1 MQSAEDIKGTT
12 TQVTGLAAEL
22 DKVGN
27 ISDRIKGSFKE
38 TLNAVSNF
46 DTKLISTA
54 RNLGQS
60 AGYAKSVE
68 NELGKA
74 AVNVVRMGGSLEG
87 VIKTF
92 GDINTAIGKTTYLS
106 QQFYENVEAI
116 EKYGVKGETISSF
129 AKFFDK
135 VGGGMDAATEKQIQL
150 VNTAK
155 AYGLNVG
162 KFLSTVGEKLDI
174 VNKYGFP
181 KGVSDLSSMVV
192 KSQLLGDTLSVAQ
205 SFADQI
211 MDSPEKAY
219 EYAAQLQTLGGSFSQ
234 LGDGAQLLYM
244 AQNDLKGLNEQVIN
258 ATRGI
263 ATFNKETGQFEISA
277 NERLRLK
284 GLKNLGIDAN
294 VVEETALKLAKQ
306 EKIMNEFNFSPK
318 LFEGISKEQQQ
329 TLANYAQITAGG
341 VIKIEGQ
348 DFNKLDNS
356 QMQKILSNIQGSG
369 SELKSKGE
377 MKDGKLVTATESNI
391 DSIQRNL
398 SATENVILANNQLT
412 NAFSMATLQAGN
424 FSTSLEGYTG
434 VIGAALTSVKT
445 VLDKS
450 VEGGTKIF
458 GDLKTSFSAGEKD
471 TFLDRINEYTTAVSK
486 DRFIKVEG
494 NPTIDVKVTGLDA
507 GVSDVVKTY
516 VANEIAK
523 SIKVTASDS
532 SGYSVGEGKK

>member
-38 TLNAVSNF
+38 TLNSVSNF

-162 KFLSTVGEKLDI
+162 AFLGSVAGKLDL

-205 SFADQI
+205 KFADEI

-244 AQNDLKGLNEQVIN
+244 AQNDLKGLNDQVIN

-306 EKIMNEFNFSPK
+306 EKIMNDFSFSPK

-398 SATENVILANNQLT
+398 SATESVILANNQLT
-412 NAFSMATLQAGN
+412 NAFSMATLKAGN

-450 VEGGTKIF
+450 VEGGTKIL

-471 TFLDRINEYTTAVSK
+471 TFLDRINEYTTAVTK
-486 DRFIKVEG
+486 DRFIEVKG
-494 NPTIDVKVTGLDA
+494 NPIIDVKVTGLDA

>member
-1 MQSAEDIKGTT
+1 MMQSNQEVTNQTVK
-12 TQVTGLAAEL
+12 VTGLADEL
-22 DKVGN
+22 DKALKGVKN
-27 ISDRIKGSFKE
+27 IKSSFQE
-38 TLNAVSNF
+38 TLNTVSNF
-46 DTKLISTA
+46 DTKLISSA

-106 QQFYENVEAI
+106 QKFYENVEAI

-162 KFLSTVGEKLDI
+162 NFLGQVAGKLDM

-244 AQNDLKGLNEQVIN
+244 AQNDLKGLNDQVIN

-284 GLKNLGIDAN
+284 GLKNLNIDAN
-294 VVEETALKLAKQ
+294 AVEETALKLAKQ
-306 EKIMNEFNFSPK
+306 EKIMNEFSFSPK
-318 LFEGISKEQQQ
+318 LFEGISKEQQE

-348 DFNKLDNS
+348 DFNKLDNT

-369 SELKSKGE
+369 SELKYKGE

-398 SATENVILANNQLT
+398 SATESVILANNQMT

-424 FSTSLEGYTG
+424 FSEGLEKYTG
-434 VIGAALTSVKT
+434 VIVTAQDKVTAIVNAGYKKGEEVFSQIKSASSDEDLVLALNSFVGKMSE
-445 VLDKS
+445 DK
-450 VEGGTKIF
+450 
-458 GDLKTSFSAGEKD
+458 
-471 TFLDRINEYTTAVSK
+471 
-486 DRFIKVEG
+486 FIKVTG
-494 NPTIDVKVTGLDA
+494 NPIIDVKVTGLDA

>member
-1 MQSAEDIKGTT
+1 MMQSNEEVTNQTVK
-12 TQVTGLAAEL
+12 VTGLAAEL
-22 DKVGN
+22 EKALKGVKN
-27 ISDRIKGSFKE
+27 IKSSFQD
-38 TLNAVSNF
+38 TLNTVSNF
-46 DTKLISTA
+46 DTKLISSA

-74 AVNVVRMGGSLEG
+74 AINVVKMGGSLES

-162 KFLSTVGEKLDI
+162 AFLGSVAGKLDM

-205 SFADQI
+205 KFADEI

-244 AQNDLKGLNEQVIN
+244 AQNDLKGLNDQVIN

-306 EKIMNEFNFSPK
+306 EKIMNDFSFSPK

-369 SELKSKGE
+369 SELKYKGE

-398 SATENVILANNQLT
+398 SATESVILANNQMT

-424 FSTSLEGYTG
+424 FSEGLEKYTG
-434 VIGAALTSVKT
+434 VIVTAQDEV
-445 VLDKS
+445 
-450 VEGGTKIF
+450 TKIVNASYKKGEDAF
-458 GDLKTSFSAGEKD
+458 SVIKSASSDEALVLALNSFVGKTAEDK
-471 TFLDRINEYTTAVSK
+471 
-486 DRFIKVEG
+486 FIKVTG
-494 NPTIDVKVTGLDA
+494 NPVITVNVTGLDA

-516 VANEIAK
+516 VANQISK
-523 SIKVTASDS
+523 SVMVTASDS

>member
-12 TQVTGLAAEL
+12 TQATGLAAEL
-22 DKVGN
+22 DKVGD

-74 AVNVVRMGGSLEG
+74 AVNVVRMGGSLED
-87 VIKTF
+87 VLTTF
-92 GDINTAIGKTTYLS
+92 KDVNAAIGKTTYLS

-116 EKYGVKGETISSF
+116 EKYGVKGETITSF

-135 VGGGMDAATEKQIQL
+135 VGGGMDAATQKQIEL

-155 AYGLNVG
+155 SYGLNVG
-162 KFLSTVGEKLDI
+162 KFLGTVGEKLDM

-192 KSQLLGDTLSVAQ
+192 KSQLLGDSLSVAQ

-244 AQNDLKGLNEQVIN
+244 AQNDLKGLNDQVIN

-284 GLKNLGIDAN
+284 GLKNLNIDAN
-294 VVEETALKLAKQ
+294 AVEETALKLAKQ

-369 SELKSKGE
+369 SELKYKSE
-377 MKDGKLVTATESNI
+377 MKDGKPVTATESNI
-391 DSIQRNL
+391 DSIQRNI
-398 SATENVILANNQLT
+398 SATESVILANNQLT
-412 NAFSMATLQAGN
+412 NAFSMATLNAGN

-434 VIGAALTSVKT
+434 VIVAAQTSVKT

-450 VEGGTKIF
+450 VEGGTKIL

-516 VANEIAK
+516 VTNEIAK

-532 SGYSVGEGKK
+532 SGYSVGESKK

>member
-1 MQSAEDIKGTT
+1 MQSAEEIKPTT
-12 TQVTGLAAEL
+12 TQATGLAAEL
-22 DKVGN
+22 ERVGN

-38 TLNAVSNF
+38 TLNSVSNF

-74 AVNVVRMGGSLEG
+74 AVNVVKMGGSLEG

-162 KFLSTVGEKLDI
+162 AFLGSVAGKLDL

-205 SFADQI
+205 KFADEI

-244 AQNDLKGLNEQVIN
+244 AQNDLKGLNDQVIN

-369 SELKSKGE
+369 SELKGKGE

-412 NAFSMATLQAGN
+412 NAFSMATLKAGN
-424 FSTSLEGYTG
+424 FSNSLEGYTG
-434 VIGAALTSVKT
+434 VISAALASVNT
-445 VLDKS
+445 ILDKS
-450 VEGGTKIF
+450 VEGGSRIL
-458 GDLKTSFSAGEKD
+458 DNLKTSFSAGEKD
-471 TFLDRINEYTTAVSK
+471 TFLDRINEYATAVSK

-516 VANEIAK
+516 IANELAK

>member
-1 MQSAEDIKGTT
+1 MMQSNEEVTNQTVK
-12 TQVTGLAAEL
+12 VTGLAAEL
-22 DKVGN
+22 EKALKGVKN
-27 ISDRIKGSFKE
+27 IKSSFQD
-38 TLNAVSNF
+38 TLNTVSNF
-46 DTKLISTA
+46 DTKLISSA

-74 AVNVVRMGGSLEG
+74 AINVVKMGGSLES

-116 EKYGVKGETISSF
+116 EKYGVKGETINSF

-162 KFLSTVGEKLDI
+162 AFLGSVAGKLDM

-205 SFADQI
+205 KFADEI

-244 AQNDLKGLNEQVIN
+244 AQNDLKGLNDQVIN

-306 EKIMNEFNFSPK
+306 EKIISEFSFSPK

-398 SATENVILANNQLT
+398 SATESVILANNQMT

-424 FSTSLEGYTG
+424 FSEGLEKYTG
-434 VIGAALTSVKT
+434 VIVTAQDEV
-445 VLDKS
+445 
-450 VEGGTKIF
+450 TKIVNASYKKGEDAF
-458 GDLKTSFSAGEKD
+458 SVIKSASSDEALVLALNSFVGKTAEDK
-471 TFLDRINEYTTAVSK
+471 
-486 DRFIKVEG
+486 FIKVTG
-494 NPTIDVKVTGLDA
+494 NPVITVNVTGLDA

-516 VANEIAK
+516 VANQISK
-523 SIKVTASDS
+523 SVMVTASDS

>member
-1 MQSAEDIKGTT
+1 MMQSNEEVTNQTVK
-12 TQVTGLAAEL
+12 VTGLAAEL
-22 DKVGN
+22 EKALKGVKN
-27 ISDRIKGSFKE
+27 IKSSFQD
-38 TLNAVSNF
+38 TLNTVSNF
-46 DTKLISTA
+46 DTKLISSA

-74 AVNVVRMGGSLEG
+74 AINVVKMGGSLES

-116 EKYGVKGETISSF
+116 EKYGVKGETINSF

-162 KFLSTVGEKLDI
+162 AFLGSVAGKLDM

-205 SFADQI
+205 KFADEI

-244 AQNDLKGLNEQVIN
+244 AQNDLKGLNDQVIN

-306 EKIMNEFNFSPK
+306 EKIMNDFSFSPK

-348 DFNKLDNS
+348 DFNKLDNT

-369 SELKSKGE
+369 SELKYKGE

-398 SATENVILANNQLT
+398 SATESVILANNQMT

-424 FSTSLEGYTG
+424 FSEGLEKYTG
-434 VIGAALTSVKT
+434 VIVTAQDEV
-445 VLDKS
+445 
-450 VEGGTKIF
+450 TKIVNASYKKGEDAF
-458 GDLKTSFSAGEKD
+458 SVIKSASSDEALVLALNSFAGKMAEDK
-471 TFLDRINEYTTAVSK
+471 
-486 DRFIKVEG
+486 FIKVTG
-494 NPTIDVKVTGLDA
+494 NPVITVNVTGLDA

-516 VANEIAK
+516 VANQISK
-523 SIKVTASDS
+523 SVMVTASDS

>member
-1 MQSAEDIKGTT
+1 MMQSNQEVENQTT
-12 TQVTGLAAEL
+12 KVTGLATEL
-22 DKVGN
+22 DKALRGVK
-27 ISDRIKGSFKE
+27 DIKRSFQD
-38 TLNAVSNF
+38 TLNTVSNF
-46 DTKLISTA
+46 DTKLISSA

-74 AVNVVRMGGSLEG
+74 AVNVVKMGGSLES
-87 VIKTF
+87 VLTTF
-92 GDINTAIGKTTYLS
+92 KDVNAAIGKTTYLS

-162 KFLSTVGEKLDI
+162 NFLGQVAGKLDM

-284 GLKNLGIDAN
+284 GLKNLNIDAN
-294 VVEETALKLAKQ
+294 AVEETALKLAKQ
-306 EKIMNEFNFSPK
+306 EKIMNEFSFSPK

-348 DFNKLDNS
+348 DFNKLDNT

-369 SELKSKGE
+369 SELKYKGE

-398 SATENVILANNQLT
+398 SATESVILANNQMT

-424 FSTSLEGYTG
+424 FSEGLEKYTG
-434 VIGAALTSVKT
+434 VIVTAQ
-445 VLDKS
+445 DK
-450 VEGGTKIF
+450 VTKIVNAGYKKGEEVF
-458 GDLKTSFSAGEKD
+458 SEIKSASSDEALVLALNSFVGKISEDK
-471 TFLDRINEYTTAVSK
+471 
-486 DRFIKVEG
+486 FIKVTG
-494 NPTIDVKVTGLDA
+494 NPIIDVKVTGLDA

>member
-1 MQSAEDIKGTT
+1 MQSAEDIKATT
-12 TQVTGLAAEL
+12 TQATGLAAEL
-22 DKVGN
+22 ERVGN

-38 TLNAVSNF
+38 TLNSVSNF

-162 KFLSTVGEKLDI
+162 AFLGSVAGKLDL

-205 SFADQI
+205 KFADEI

-244 AQNDLKGLNEQVIN
+244 AQNDLKGLNDQVIN

-306 EKIMNEFNFSPK
+306 EKIMNDFSFSPK

-369 SELKSKGE
+369 SELKYKDEKG
-377 MKDGKLVTATESNI
+377 GKTATESNI

-412 NAFSMATLQAGN
+412 NAFSMATLKAGN
-424 FSTSLEGYTG
+424 FSNSLEGYTG
-434 VIGAALTSVKT
+434 VISAALASVKT

-458 GDLKTSFSAGEKD
+458 DDLKTSFSPGEKE

-516 VANEIAK
+516 IANELAK

-532 SGYSVGEGKK
+532 SGYSVGAPG

>member
-1 MQSAEDIKGTT
+1 MMQSNQEVTNQTVK
-12 TQVTGLAAEL
+12 VTGLADEL
-22 DKVGN
+22 DKALKGVKN
-27 ISDRIKGSFKE
+27 IKSSFQE
-38 TLNAVSNF
+38 TLNTVSNF
-46 DTKLISTA
+46 DTKLISSA

-74 AVNVVRMGGSLEG
+74 AVNVVKMGGSLES
-87 VIKTF
+87 VLTTF
-92 GDINTAIGKTTYLS
+92 KDVNAAIGKTTYLS
-106 QQFYENVEAI
+106 HQFYENVEAI

-135 VGGGMDAATEKQIQL
+135 VGGGMDAATEKQIEL

-162 KFLSTVGEKLDI
+162 TFLGSVAGKLDI

-192 KSQLLGDTLSVAQ
+192 KSQLLGDSLSVAQ

-244 AQNDLKGLNEQVIN
+244 AQNDLKGLNDQVIN

-284 GLKNLGIDAN
+284 GLKNLGIDSDK
-294 VVEETALKLAKQ
+294 VEETALKLAKQ
-306 EKIMNEFNFSPK
+306 EKIIGEFKFKPQ
-318 LFEGISKEQQQ
+318 FEGLSEEQQQ
-329 TLANYAQITAGG
+329 TLASYAQITAGG
-341 VIKIEGQ
+341 VVKIEGK
-348 DFNKLDNS
+348 DISGLSSDSIKEV
-356 QMQKILSNIQGSG
+356 LSNLQGSG
-369 SELKSKGE
+369 SELKNNT
-377 MKDGKLVTATESNI
+377 DANI
-391 DSIQRNL
+391 KSIQQNL
-398 SATENVILANNQLT
+398 SSTEAVTLANNQLS
-412 NAFSMATLQAGN
+412 NAFAMSTLKAGD
-424 FSTSLEGYTG
+424 FSKELESYTG
-434 VIGAALTSVKT
+434 IIVKAQGEANKI
-445 VLDKS
+445 LDKS
-450 VEGGTKIF
+450 YAGGSSVLADVKSQFPADSLITAL
-458 GDLKTSFSAGEKD
+458 G
-471 TFLDRINEYTTAVSK
+471 EYTKAVSQQK
-486 DRFIKVEG
+486 FIEVKG

>member
-1 MQSAEDIKGTT
+1 
-12 TQVTGLAAEL
+12 
-22 DKVGN
+22 
-27 ISDRIKGSFKE
+27 
-38 TLNAVSNF
+38 
-46 DTKLISTA
+46 
-54 RNLGQS
+54 
-60 AGYAKSVE
+60 
-68 NELGKA
+68 
-74 AVNVVRMGGSLEG
+74 MGGSLED
-87 VIKTF
+87 VLATF
-92 GDINTAIGKTTYLS
+92 KDVNAAIGKTTYLS

-116 EKYGVKGETISSF
+116 EKYGVKGETIISF

-135 VGGGMDAATEKQIQL
+135 VGGGMDAATQKQIEL

-162 KFLSTVGEKLDI
+162 KFLGTVGEKLDI
-174 VNKYGFP
+174 INKYGFP

-205 SFADQI
+205 SFADKI

-244 AQNDLKGLNEQVIN
+244 AQNDLKGLNDQVIN

-284 GLKNLGIDAN
+284 GLKDLGIDAN

-369 SELKSKGE
+369 SELKYKGE
-377 MKDGKLVTATESNI
+377 MKDGKPVTATESNI
-391 DSIQRNL
+391 DSIQRNI

-412 NAFSMATLQAGN
+412 NAFSMATLNAGN

-434 VIGAALTSVKT
+434 VIVAAQTSVKT

-450 VEGGTKIF
+450 VEGGTKIL

-516 VANEIAK
+516 VTNEIAK

>member
-1 MQSAEDIKGTT
+1 M
-12 TQVTGLAAEL
+12 
-22 DKVGN
+22 
-27 ISDRIKGSFKE
+27 
-38 TLNAVSNF
+38 
-46 DTKLISTA
+46 
-54 RNLGQS
+54 
-60 AGYAKSVE
+60 
-68 NELGKA
+68 
-74 AVNVVRMGGSLEG
+74 
-87 VIKTF
+87 
-92 GDINTAIGKTTYLS
+92 
-106 QQFYENVEAI
+106 
-116 EKYGVKGETISSF
+116 
-129 AKFFDK
+129 
-135 VGGGMDAATEKQIQL
+135 
-150 VNTAK
+150 
-155 AYGLNVG
+155 
-162 KFLSTVGEKLDI
+162 
-174 VNKYGFP
+174 
-181 KGVSDLSSMVV
+181 
-192 KSQLLGDTLSVAQ
+192 
-205 SFADQI
+205 
-211 MDSPEKAY
+211 
-219 EYAAQLQTLGGSFSQ
+219 YAAQLQTLGGSFSQ

-244 AQNDLKGLNEQVIN
+244 AQNDLKGLNDQVIN

-284 GLKNLGIDAN
+284 GLKDLGIDAN

-369 SELKSKGE
+369 SELKYKGE
-377 MKDGKLVTATESNI
+377 MKDGKPVTATESNI
-391 DSIQRNL
+391 DSIQRNI

-412 NAFSMATLQAGN
+412 NAFSMATLNAGN

-434 VIGAALTSVKT
+434 VIVAAQTSVKT

-450 VEGGTKIF
+450 VEGGTKIL

-516 VANEIAK
+516 VTNEIAK

>member
-1 MQSAEDIKGTT
+1 MMQSNQEVTNQTVK
-12 TQVTGLAAEL
+12 VTGLADEL
-22 DKVGN
+22 DKALKGVKN
-27 ISDRIKGSFKE
+27 IKSSFQE
-38 TLNAVSNF
+38 TLNTVSNF
-46 DTKLISTA
+46 DTKLISSA

-74 AVNVVRMGGSLEG
+74 AVNVVKMGGSLES
-87 VIKTF
+87 VLTTF
-92 GDINTAIGKTTYLS
+92 KDVNAAIGKTTYLS

-162 KFLSTVGEKLDI
+162 NFLGQVAGKLDM

-244 AQNDLKGLNEQVIN
+244 AQNDLKGLNDQVIN

-284 GLKNLGIDAN
+284 GLKNLNIDAN
-294 VVEETALKLAKQ
+294 AVEETALKLAKQ
-306 EKIMNEFNFSPK
+306 EKIMNEFSFSPK
-318 LFEGISKEQQQ
+318 LFEGISKEQQE

-348 DFNKLDNS
+348 DFNKLDNT

-369 SELKSKGE
+369 SELKYKGE

-391 DSIQRNL
+391 DSIQKNL
-398 SATENVILANNQLT
+398 SATESVILANNQMT

-424 FSTSLEGYTG
+424 FSEGLEKYTG
-434 VIGAALTSVKT
+434 VIVTAQDKVTAIVNAGYKKGEEVFSQIKSASSDEDLVLALNSFVGKMSE
-445 VLDKS
+445 DK
-450 VEGGTKIF
+450 
-458 GDLKTSFSAGEKD
+458 
-471 TFLDRINEYTTAVSK
+471 
-486 DRFIKVEG
+486 FIKVTG
-494 NPTIDVKVTGLDA
+494 NPIIDVKVTGLDA

>member
-1 MQSAEDIKGTT
+1 MQDESIKSTT
-12 TQVTGLAAEL
+12 EATTGLATEL
-22 DKVGN
+22 KKVMNSITG
-27 ISDRIKGSFKE
+27 IGDTFTK
-38 TLNAVSNF
+38 TLNTVSAF
-46 DTKLISTA
+46 DTKLISSA

-74 AVNVVRMGGSLEG
+74 AVNVVKMGGSLDD
-87 VIKTF
+87 VLKTF
-92 GDINTAIGKTTYLS
+92 NDVNASIGKTTYLS

-116 EKYGVKGETISSF
+116 EKYGVKGETINSF

-135 VGGGMDAATEKQIQL
+135 VGGGMDAATEKQIEL

-162 KFLSTVGEKLDI
+162 TFLGSVAGKLDI
-174 VNKYGFP
+174 INKYGFP

-192 KSQLLGDTLSVAQ
+192 KSQLLGDSLSVAQ

-244 AQNDLKGLNEQVIN
+244 AQNDLKGLNDQLIN

-284 GLKNLGIDAN
+284 GLKNLGIESDK
-294 VVEETALKLAKQ
+294 VEETALKLAKQ
-306 EKIMNEFNFSPK
+306 EKIISEFKFKPQ
-318 LFEGISKEQQQ
+318 FEGLSEEQQQ
-329 TLANYAQITAGG
+329 TLASYAQIQKGG
-341 VIKIEGQ
+341 VVTIEGK
-348 DFNKLDNS
+348 DISGLSSDKV
-356 QMQKILSNIQGSG
+356 KEVLSNLQGSG
-369 SELKSKGE
+369 SELKNNT
-377 MKDGKLVTATESNI
+377 DANI
-391 DSIQRNL
+391 NSIQKNL
-398 SATENVILANNQLT
+398 SSTEAVTLANNQLS
-412 NAFSMATLQAGN
+412 NAFAISTLKAGD
-424 FSTSLEGYTG
+424 FSKGLESYTG
-434 VIGAALTSVKT
+434 IIVKAQEMANKTLTKTYAGGSDVLTDVKSQFPADSLIATIG
-445 VLDKS
+445 DY
-450 VEGGTKIF
+450 TK
-458 GDLKTSFSAGEKD
+458 
-471 TFLDRINEYTTAVSK
+471 AVSQQK
-486 DRFIKVEG
+486 FIEVKG
-494 NPTIDVKVTGLDA
+494 NPTIDVKVSGLDA

>member
-1 MQSAEDIKGTT
+1 MMQSNEEVTNQTVK
-12 TQVTGLAAEL
+12 VTGLAHEL
-22 DKVGN
+22 DKALTGVKN
-27 ISDRIKGSFKE
+27 IKSSFQD
-38 TLNAVSNF
+38 TLNTVSNF
-46 DTKLISTA
+46 DTKLISSA

-106 QQFYENVEAI
+106 QKFYENVEAI

-162 KFLSTVGEKLDI
+162 AFLGSVAGKLDM
-174 VNKYGFP
+174 VNRYGFP

-205 SFADQI
+205 KFADEI

-244 AQNDLKGLNEQVIN
+244 AQNDLKGLNDQVIN

-306 EKIMNEFNFSPK
+306 EKIISEFKFKPQ
-318 LFEGISKEQQQ
+318 FEGLTEEQQQ
-329 TLANYAQITAGG
+329 TLASYAQIQKGG
-341 VIKIEGQ
+341 VVTIQGKDISDPSKLNKGDIET
-348 DFNKLDNS
+348 
-356 QMQKILSNIQGSG
+356 ILSNLQGSG
-369 SELKSKGE
+369 SQLSNSTEENIKSIE
-377 MKDGKLVTATESNI
+377 
-391 DSIQRNL
+391 RNL
-398 SATENVILANNQLT
+398 SATESVILANNQMT

-424 FSTSLEGYTG
+424 FSEGLEKYTG
-434 VIGAALTSVKT
+434 VIVTAQDEV
-445 VLDKS
+445 
-450 VEGGTKIF
+450 TKIVNASYKKGEDAF
-458 GDLKTSFSAGEKD
+458 SVIKSASSDEALVLALNSFAGKMAEDK
-471 TFLDRINEYTTAVSK
+471 
-486 DRFIKVEG
+486 FIKVTG
-494 NPTIDVKVTGLDA
+494 NPVITVNVTGLDA

-516 VANEIAK
+516 VANQISK
-523 SIKVTASDS
+523 SVMVTASDS

>member
-1 MQSAEDIKGTT
+1 MQSAEDIKATT
-12 TQVTGLAAEL
+12 TQATGLAAEL
-22 DKVGN
+22 DKVGD

-74 AVNVVRMGGSLEG
+74 AVNVVKMGGSLED
-87 VIKTF
+87 VLATF
-92 GDINTAIGKTTYLS
+92 KDVNAAIGKTTYLS

-116 EKYGVKGETISSF
+116 EKYGVKGETIISF

-135 VGGGMDAATEKQIQL
+135 VGGGMDAATQKQIEL

-162 KFLSTVGEKLDI
+162 KFLGTVGEKLDI
-174 VNKYGFP
+174 INKYGFP

-205 SFADQI
+205 SFADKI

-244 AQNDLKGLNEQVIN
+244 AQNDLKGLNDQVIN

-284 GLKNLGIDAN
+284 GLKDLGIDAN

-369 SELKSKGE
+369 SELKYKGE
-377 MKDGKLVTATESNI
+377 MKDGKPVTATESNI
-391 DSIQRNL
+391 DSIQRNI

-412 NAFSMATLQAGN
+412 NAFSMATLNAGN

-434 VIGAALTSVKT
+434 VIVAAQTSVKT

-450 VEGGTKIF
+450 VEGGTKIL

-516 VANEIAK
+516 VTNEIAK

>member
-162 KFLSTVGEKLDI
+162 NFLGSVAGKLDM

-205 SFADQI
+205 KFADEI

-244 AQNDLKGLNEQVIN
+244 AQNDLKGLNDQVIN

-398 SATENVILANNQLT
+398 SATESVILANNQLT

>member
-12 TQVTGLAAEL
+12 TQATGLAAEL
-22 DKVGN
+22 DKVGD

-74 AVNVVRMGGSLEG
+74 AVNVVRMGGSLED
-87 VIKTF
+87 VLTTF
-92 GDINTAIGKTTYLS
+92 KDVNAAIGKTTYLS

-116 EKYGVKGETISSF
+116 EKYGVKGETITSF

-135 VGGGMDAATEKQIQL
+135 VGGGMDAATQKQIEL

-155 AYGLNVG
+155 SYGLNVG
-162 KFLSTVGEKLDI
+162 KFLGTVGEKLDM

-192 KSQLLGDTLSVAQ
+192 KSQLLGDSLSVAQ

-244 AQNDLKGLNEQVIN
+244 AQNDLKGLNDQVIN

-284 GLKNLGIDAN
+284 GLKDLGIDAN

-306 EKIMNEFNFSPK
+306 EKIMNKFNFSPK

-369 SELKSKGE
+369 SELKYKSE
-377 MKDGKLVTATESNI
+377 MKDGKPVTATESNI
-391 DSIQRNL
+391 DSIQRNI

-412 NAFSMATLQAGN
+412 NAFSMATLNAGN

-434 VIGAALTSVKT
+434 VIVAAQTSVKT

-450 VEGGTKIF
+450 VEGGTKIL

-516 VANEIAK
+516 VTNEIAK

-532 SGYSVGEGKK
+532 SGYSVGESKK

>member
-12 TQVTGLAAEL
+12 TQATGLAAEL
-22 DKVGN
+22 DKVGD

-74 AVNVVRMGGSLEG
+74 AVNVVRMGGSLED
-87 VIKTF
+87 VLTTF
-92 GDINTAIGKTTYLS
+92 KDVNAAIGKTTYLS

-116 EKYGVKGETISSF
+116 EKYGVKGETITSF

-135 VGGGMDAATEKQIQL
+135 VGGGMDAATQKQIEL

-155 AYGLNVG
+155 SYGLNVG
-162 KFLSTVGEKLDI
+162 KFLGTVGEKLDM

-192 KSQLLGDTLSVAQ
+192 KSQLLGDSLSVAQ

-244 AQNDLKGLNEQVIN
+244 AQNDLKGLNDQVIN

-284 GLKNLGIDAN
+284 GLKNLNIDAN
-294 VVEETALKLAKQ
+294 AVEETALKLAKQ

-369 SELKSKGE
+369 SELKYKSE
-377 MKDGKLVTATESNI
+377 MKDG
-391 DSIQRNL
+391 
-398 SATENVILANNQLT
+398 
-412 NAFSMATLQAGN
+412 
-424 FSTSLEGYTG
+424 
-434 VIGAALTSVKT
+434 
-445 VLDKS
+445 
-450 VEGGTKIF
+450 
-458 GDLKTSFSAGEKD
+458 
-471 TFLDRINEYTTAVSK
+471 
-486 DRFIKVEG
+486 
-494 NPTIDVKVTGLDA
+494 
-507 GVSDVVKTY
+507 
-516 VANEIAK
+516 
-523 SIKVTASDS
+523 
-532 SGYSVGEGKK
+532 

>member
-1 MQSAEDIKGTT
+1 MQSAEEIKATT
-12 TQVTGLAAEL
+12 TQATGLAAEL
-22 DKVGN
+22 EKVGN

-74 AVNVVRMGGSLEG
+74 AVNVVKMGGSLED

-106 QQFYENVEAI
+106 QKFYENVEAI
-116 EKYGVKGETISSF
+116 EKYGVKSETISSF

-162 KFLSTVGEKLDI
+162 KFLGSVGEKLDI
-174 VNKYGFP
+174 INKYGFP
-181 KGVSDLSSMVV
+181 KGVSDLSDMVV
-192 KSQLLGDTLSVAQ
+192 KSQLLGDSLSVAQ

-244 AQNDLKGLNEQVIN
+244 AQNDLKGLNDQVIN

-284 GLKNLGIDAN
+284 GLKNLGIDADK
-294 VVEETALKLAKQ
+294 VEETALKLAKQ

-369 SELKSKGE
+369 SELKYKGE

-412 NAFSMATLQAGN
+412 NAFSMATLNAGN

-434 VIGAALTSVKT
+434 VIVAAQNQVNDILK
-445 VLDKS
+445 KS
-450 VEGGTKIF
+450 ADGGTKIL
-458 GDLKTSFSAGEKD
+458 GDLKTSFSAGASE
-471 TFLDRINEYTTAVSK
+471 TFLDRINEYMAGESK
-486 DRFIKVEG
+486 EKFIKVEG
-494 NPTIDVKVTGLDA
+494 NPIIDVKVTGLDA
-507 GVSDVVKTY
+507 GVSDVIKTY
-516 VANEIAK
+516 IANEIAK

-532 SGYSVGEGKK
+532 SGYSVGVPG

>member
-1 MQSAEDIKGTT
+1 MMQSNEEVTNQTVK
-12 TQVTGLAAEL
+12 VTGLAAEL
-22 DKVGN
+22 EKALKGVKN
-27 ISDRIKGSFKE
+27 IKSSFQD
-38 TLNAVSNF
+38 TLNTVSNF
-46 DTKLISTA
+46 DTKLISSA

-162 KFLSTVGEKLDI
+162 AFLGSVAGKLDI

-205 SFADQI
+205 KFADEI

-244 AQNDLKGLNEQVIN
+244 AQNDLKGLNDQVIN

-306 EKIMNEFNFSPK
+306 EKIMNEFSFSPK

-348 DFNKLDNS
+348 DFNKLDNT

-369 SELKSKGE
+369 SELKYKGE

-398 SATENVILANNQLT
+398 SATESVILANNQMT

-424 FSTSLEGYTG
+424 FSEGLEKYTG
-434 VIGAALTSVKT
+434 VIVTAQDEV
-445 VLDKS
+445 
-450 VEGGTKIF
+450 TKIVNASYKKGEDAF
-458 GDLKTSFSAGEKD
+458 SVIKSASSDEALVLALNSFAGKMAEDK
-471 TFLDRINEYTTAVSK
+471 
-486 DRFIKVEG
+486 FIKVTG
-494 NPTIDVKVTGLDA
+494 NPVITVNVTGLDA

-516 VANEIAK
+516 VANQISK
-523 SIKVTASDS
+523 SVMVTASDS

>member
-1 MQSAEDIKGTT
+1 MQSAEEIKATT
-12 TQVTGLAAEL
+12 TQATGLAAEL

-68 NELGKA
+68 KELGKA
-74 AVNVVRMGGSLEG
+74 AVNVVRMGGSLED
-87 VIKTF
+87 VLATF
-92 GDINTAIGKTTYLS
+92 KDVNAAMGKTTYLS

-116 EKYGVKGETISSF
+116 QKYGVKGETISSF

-135 VGGGMDAATEKQIQL
+135 VGGGMDAATEKQIEL

-162 KFLSTVGEKLDI
+162 TFLGSVAGKLDL

-244 AQNDLKGLNEQVIN
+244 AQNDLKGLNDQVIN

-369 SELKSKGE
+369 SELKYKGE
-377 MKDGKLVTATESNI
+377 MKDGKPVTATESNI
-391 DSIQRNL
+391 DSIQRNI

-412 NAFSMATLQAGN
+412 NAFSMATLNAGN

-434 VIGAALTSVKT
+434 VIVAAQTSVKT

-450 VEGGTKIF
+450 VESGTKIL

>member
-1 MQSAEDIKGTT
+1 MMQSNEEVTNQTVK
-12 TQVTGLAAEL
+12 VTGLAAEL
-22 DKVGN
+22 EKALKGVKN
-27 ISDRIKGSFKE
+27 IKSSFQD
-38 TLNAVSNF
+38 TLNTVSNF
-46 DTKLISTA
+46 DTKLISSA

-74 AVNVVRMGGSLEG
+74 AINVVKMGGSLES

-116 EKYGVKGETISSF
+116 EKYGVKGETINSF

-162 KFLSTVGEKLDI
+162 AFLGSVAGKLDM

-205 SFADQI
+205 KFADEI

-244 AQNDLKGLNEQVIN
+244 AQNDLKGLNDQVIN

-369 SELKSKGE
+369 SELKYKGE

-398 SATENVILANNQLT
+398 SATESVILANNQMT

-424 FSTSLEGYTG
+424 FSEGLEKYTG
-434 VIGAALTSVKT
+434 VIVTAQDEV
-445 VLDKS
+445 
-450 VEGGTKIF
+450 TKIVNASYKKGEDAF
-458 GDLKTSFSAGEKD
+458 SVIKSASSDEALVLALNSFAGKMAEDK
-471 TFLDRINEYTTAVSK
+471 
-486 DRFIKVEG
+486 FIKVTG
-494 NPTIDVKVTGLDA
+494 NPVITVNVTGLDA

-516 VANEIAK
+516 VANQISK
-523 SIKVTASDS
+523 SVMVTASDS

>member
-1 MQSAEDIKGTT
+1 MMQSNEEVTNQTVK
-12 TQVTGLAAEL
+12 VTGLAAEL
-22 DKVGN
+22 DKALKGVKN
-27 ISDRIKGSFKE
+27 IKSSFQD
-38 TLNAVSNF
+38 TLNTVSNF
-46 DTKLISTA
+46 DTKLISSA

-74 AVNVVRMGGSLEG
+74 AINVVKMGGSLES

-162 KFLSTVGEKLDI
+162 AFLGSVAGKLDM

-205 SFADQI
+205 KFADEI

-244 AQNDLKGLNEQVIN
+244 AQNDLKGLNDQVIN

-306 EKIMNEFNFSPK
+306 EKIMNDFSFSPK

-398 SATENVILANNQLT
+398 SATESVILANNQLT
-412 NAFSMATLQAGN
+412 NAFSMATLKAGN

-458 GDLKTSFSAGEKD
+458 DDLKTSFSPGEKE

-516 VANEIAK
+516 IANELAK

-532 SGYSVGEGKK
+532 SGYSVGAPG

>member
-1 MQSAEDIKGTT
+1 MMQSNEEVTNQTVK
-12 TQVTGLAAEL
+12 VTGLAAEL
-22 DKVGN
+22 EKALKGVKN
-27 ISDRIKGSFKE
+27 IKSSFQD
-38 TLNAVSNF
+38 TLNTVSNF
-46 DTKLISTA
+46 DTKLISSA

-74 AVNVVRMGGSLEG
+74 AINVVKMGGSLES

-116 EKYGVKGETISSF
+116 EKYGVKGETINSF

-162 KFLSTVGEKLDI
+162 AFLGSVAGKLDM

-205 SFADQI
+205 KFADEI

-244 AQNDLKGLNEQVIN
+244 AQNDLKGLNDQVIN

-348 DFNKLDNS
+348 DFNKLDNT

-369 SELKSKGE
+369 SELKYKGE

-398 SATENVILANNQLT
+398 SATESVILANNQMT

-424 FSTSLEGYTG
+424 FSEGLEKYTG
-434 VIGAALTSVKT
+434 VIVTAQDEV
-445 VLDKS
+445 
-450 VEGGTKIF
+450 TKIVNASYKKGEDAF
-458 GDLKTSFSAGEKD
+458 SVIKSASSDEALVLALNSFAGKMAEDK
-471 TFLDRINEYTTAVSK
+471 
-486 DRFIKVEG
+486 FIKVTG
-494 NPTIDVKVTGLDA
+494 NPVITVNVTGLDA

-516 VANEIAK
+516 VANQISK
-523 SIKVTASDS
+523 SVMVTASDS

>member
-1 MQSAEDIKGTT
+1 MQNDTIKGTT
-12 TQVTGLAAEL
+12 EAATGLATEL
-22 DKVGN
+22 GKVKNSITG
-27 ISDRIKGSFKE
+27 IQDTFSK
-38 TLNAVSNF
+38 TLNTVSAF
-46 DTKLISTA
+46 DTKLISSA

-74 AVNVVRMGGSLEG
+74 AVNVIKMGGSLDD
-87 VIKTF
+87 VLTTF
-92 GDINTAIGKTTYLS
+92 KEINSSIGRTTYLS

-116 EKYGVKGETISSF
+116 EKYGVKGETINSF

-135 VGGGMDAATEKQIQL
+135 VGGGMDAATEKQIEL

-162 KFLSTVGEKLDI
+162 TFLGSVAGKLDI

-181 KGVSDLSSMVV
+181 KGVSDLASMVA
-192 KSQLLGDTLSVAQ
+192 KSQLLGDSLSVAQ
-205 SFADQI
+205 NFADQI

-244 AQNDLKGLNEQVIN
+244 AQNDLKGLNDQVIN

-284 GLKNLGIDAN
+284 GLKNLNIDAN
-294 VVEETALKLAKQ
+294 AVEETALKLAKQ
-306 EKIMNEFNFSPK
+306 EKIISEFKFKPQ
-318 LFEGISKEQQQ
+318 FEGLSEEQQQ
-329 TLANYAQITAGG
+329 TLASYAQIQKGG
-341 VIKIEGQ
+341 VVTIEGK
-348 DFNKLDNS
+348 DISGLSSEKV
-356 QMQKILSNIQGSG
+356 KEVLSNLQGSG
-369 SELKSKGE
+369 SELKNNT
-377 MKDGKLVTATESNI
+377 DANI

-398 SATENVILANNQLT
+398 SSTESVTLANNQLS
-412 NAFSMATLQAGN
+412 NAFAMATLKAGD
-424 FSTSLEGYTG
+424 FSKGLESYTG
-434 VIGAALTSVKT
+434 IIVKAQEEANIILTKTYATGSAVIADVKSGLPTDSLVLAL
-445 VLDKS
+445 
-450 VEGGTKIF
+450 
-458 GDLKTSFSAGEKD
+458 EK
-471 TFLDRINEYTTAVSK
+471 YTNAVSQQK
-486 DRFIKVEG
+486 FIEVKG

-523 SIKVTASDS
+523 SINVTASDS

>member
-1 MQSAEDIKGTT
+1 MQSAEDIKATT
-12 TQVTGLAAEL
+12 TQATGLAAEL
-22 DKVGN
+22 DKVGD

-74 AVNVVRMGGSLEG
+74 AVNVVKMGGSLED
-87 VIKTF
+87 VLATF
-92 GDINTAIGKTTYLS
+92 KDVNAAIGKTTYLS

-116 EKYGVKGETISSF
+116 EKYGVKGETIISF

-135 VGGGMDAATEKQIQL
+135 VGGGMDAATQKQIEL

-162 KFLSTVGEKLDI
+162 KFLGTVGEKLDI
-174 VNKYGFP
+174 INKYGFP

-205 SFADQI
+205 SFADKI

-244 AQNDLKGLNEQVIN
+244 AQNDLKGLNDQVIN

-284 GLKNLGIDAN
+284 GLKDLGIDAN

-369 SELKSKGE
+369 SELKYKGE
-377 MKDGKLVTATESNI
+377 MKDGKPVTATESNI
-391 DSIQRNL
+391 DSIQRNI

-412 NAFSMATLQAGN
+412 NAFSMATLNAGN

-434 VIGAALTSVKT
+434 VIVAAQTSVKT

-450 VEGGTKIF
+450 VEGGTKIL

-471 TFLDRINEYTTAVSK
+471 TFINRINEYQTAISK

>member
-1 MQSAEDIKGTT
+1 MMQSNEEVTNQTVK
-12 TQVTGLAAEL
+12 VTGLAAEL
-22 DKVGN
+22 EKALKGVKN
-27 ISDRIKGSFKE
+27 IKSSFQD
-38 TLNAVSNF
+38 TLNTVSNF
-46 DTKLISTA
+46 DTKLISSA

-74 AVNVVRMGGSLEG
+74 AINVVKMGGSLES

-116 EKYGVKGETISSF
+116 EKYGVKGETINSF

-162 KFLSTVGEKLDI
+162 AFLGSVAGKLDM

-205 SFADQI
+205 KFADEI

-244 AQNDLKGLNEQVIN
+244 AQNDLKGLNDQVIN

-284 GLKNLGIDAN
+284 GLKNLGIDAI

-306 EKIMNEFNFSPK
+306 EKIMNEFSFSPK

-348 DFNKLDNS
+348 DFNKLDNT

-369 SELKSKGE
+369 SELKYKGE

-398 SATENVILANNQLT
+398 SATESVILANNQMT

-424 FSTSLEGYTG
+424 FSEGLEKYTG
-434 VIGAALTSVKT
+434 VIVTAQDEV
-445 VLDKS
+445 
-450 VEGGTKIF
+450 TKIVNASYKKGEDAF
-458 GDLKTSFSAGEKD
+458 SVIKSASSDEALVLALNSFAGKMAEDK
-471 TFLDRINEYTTAVSK
+471 
-486 DRFIKVEG
+486 FIKVTG
-494 NPTIDVKVTGLDA
+494 NPVITVNVTGLDA

-516 VANEIAK
+516 VANQISK
-523 SIKVTASDS
+523 SVMVTASDS

>member
-1 MQSAEDIKGTT
+1 MQSAEEIKGAT
-12 TQVTGLAAEL
+12 TQATGLAAEL

-74 AVNVVRMGGSLEG
+74 AVNVVRMGGSLED
-87 VIKTF
+87 VLTTF
-92 GDINTAIGKTTYLS
+92 KDVNTAIGKTTYLS

-116 EKYGVKGETISSF
+116 EKYGVKGETITSF

-135 VGGGMDAATEKQIQL
+135 VGGGMDAATQKQIEL

-155 AYGLNVG
+155 SYGLNVG
-162 KFLSTVGEKLDI
+162 KFLGTVGEKLDM

-192 KSQLLGDTLSVAQ
+192 KSQLLGDSLSVAQ

-244 AQNDLKGLNEQVIN
+244 AQNDLKGLNDQVIN

-284 GLKNLGIDAN
+284 GLKNLNIDAN
-294 VVEETALKLAKQ
+294 AVEETALKLAKQ

-369 SELKSKGE
+369 SELKYKGE
-377 MKDGKLVTATESNI
+377 MKDGKPVTATESNI
-391 DSIQRNL
+391 DSIQRNI

-412 NAFSMATLQAGN
+412 NAFSMATLNAGN

-434 VIGAALTSVKT
+434 VIVAAQTSVKT

-450 VEGGTKIF
+450 VEGGTKIL

>member
-1 MQSAEDIKGTT
+1 MQSAEDIKATT
-12 TQVTGLAAEL
+12 TQATGLAAEL
-22 DKVGN
+22 ERVGN

-116 EKYGVKGETISSF
+116 EKYGVKGETINSF

-162 KFLSTVGEKLDI
+162 AFLGSVAGKLDL

-205 SFADQI
+205 KFADEI

-244 AQNDLKGLNEQVIN
+244 AQNDLKGLNDQVIN

-306 EKIMNEFNFSPK
+306 EKIMNDFSFSPK

-412 NAFSMATLQAGN
+412 NAFSMATLKAGN
-424 FSTSLEGYTG
+424 FSNSLEGYTG
-434 VIGAALTSVKT
+434 VISAALASVKT

-458 GDLKTSFSAGEKD
+458 DDLKTSFSPGEKE

-516 VANEIAK
+516 IANELAK

>member
-1 MQSAEDIKGTT
+1 MQSAEDIKATT
-12 TQVTGLAAEL
+12 TQATGLAAEL

-87 VIKTF
+87 VLTTF
-92 GDINTAIGKTTYLS
+92 KDVNAAIGKTTYLS

-162 KFLSTVGEKLDI
+162 AFLGSVAGKLDL

-205 SFADQI
+205 KFADEI

-244 AQNDLKGLNEQVIN
+244 AQNDLKGLNDQVIN

-306 EKIMNEFNFSPK
+306 EKIMNDFSFSPK

-398 SATENVILANNQLT
+398 SATESVILANNQLT
-412 NAFSMATLQAGN
+412 NAFSMATLKAGN

-450 VEGGTKIF
+450 VEGGTKIL
-458 GDLKTSFSAGEKD
+458 GDLKTSFSPSEKE
-471 TFLDRINEYTTAVSK
+471 TFLDRINEYATAVSK

>member
-1 MQSAEDIKGTT
+1 MQSAEDIKATT
-12 TQVTGLAAEL
+12 TQATGLAAEL
-22 DKVGN
+22 DKVGD

-74 AVNVVRMGGSLEG
+74 AVNVVKMGGSLED
-87 VIKTF
+87 VLATF
-92 GDINTAIGKTTYLS
+92 KDVNAAIGKTTYLS

-116 EKYGVKGETISSF
+116 EKYGVKGETIISF

-135 VGGGMDAATEKQIQL
+135 VGGGMDAATQKQIEL

-162 KFLSTVGEKLDI
+162 KFLGTVGEKLDI
-174 VNKYGFP
+174 INKYGFP

-205 SFADQI
+205 SFADKI

-244 AQNDLKGLNEQVIN
+244 AQNDLKGLNDQVIN

-284 GLKNLGIDAN
+284 GLKDLGIDAN

-369 SELKSKGE
+369 SELKYKGE
-377 MKDGKLVTATESNI
+377 MKDGKPVTATESNI
-391 DSIQRNL
+391 DSIQRNI

-412 NAFSMATLQAGN
+412 NAFSMATLNAGN

-434 VIGAALTSVKT
+434 VIVAAQTSVKT

-450 VEGGTKIF
+450 VEGGTKIL

-516 VANEIAK
+516 VTNEIAK

-532 SGYSVGEGKK
+532 SGYSVGESKK

>member
-1 MQSAEDIKGTT
+1 MQNDSIKSTT
-12 TQVTGLAAEL
+12 EAATGLATEIGRVKNSITGIQ
-22 DKVGN
+22 DTFSK
-27 ISDRIKGSFKE
+27 
-38 TLNAVSNF
+38 TLNTVSQF
-46 DTKLISTA
+46 DTKLISSA

-60 AGYAKSVE
+60 AAYAKNVE
-68 NELGKA
+68 NELGRA
-74 AVNVVRMGGSLEG
+74 AVNVIKMGGSLDD
-87 VIKTF
+87 VLTTF
-92 GDINTAIGKTTYLS
+92 KEINTSIGRTTYLS

-116 EKYGVKGETISSF
+116 EKYGVKGETINSF

-135 VGGGMDAATEKQIQL
+135 VGGGMDAATEKQIEL

-162 KFLSTVGEKLDI
+162 TFLGSVAGKLDI

-192 KSQLLGDTLSVAQ
+192 KSQLLGDSLSVAQ

-244 AQNDLKGLNEQVIN
+244 AQNDLKGLNDQVIN

-284 GLKNLGIDAN
+284 GLKNLGIDSDK
-294 VVEETALKLAKQ
+294 VEETALKLAKQ
-306 EKIMNEFNFSPK
+306 EKIISEFKFKPQ
-318 LFEGISKEQQQ
+318 FEGLSEEQQQ
-329 TLANYAQITAGG
+329 TLASYAQITAGG
-341 VIKIEGQ
+341 VVKIEGK
-348 DFNKLDNS
+348 DISGLSSDSIKEV
-356 QMQKILSNIQGSG
+356 LSNLQGSG
-369 SELKSKGE
+369 SELKNNT
-377 MKDGKLVTATESNI
+377 DANI

-398 SATENVILANNQLT
+398 SSTESVTLANNQLS
-412 NAFSMATLQAGN
+412 NAFAMSTLKAGD
-424 FSTSLEGYTG
+424 FSKGLESYTG
-434 VIGAALTSVKT
+434 IIVNAQEKANEILNKSYAGGSAVLTDVKSKFSEDSLIAALENTAK
-445 VLDKS
+445 
-450 VEGGTKIF
+450 
-458 GDLKTSFSAGEKD
+458 
-471 TFLDRINEYTTAVSK
+471 AVSQQK
-486 DRFIKVEG
+486 FIEVKG

-532 SGYSVGEGKK
+532 SGYSVGEGK

>member
-1 MQSAEDIKGTT
+1 MMQSNQEVTNQTVK
-12 TQVTGLAAEL
+12 VTGLADEL
-22 DKVGN
+22 DKALKGVKN
-27 ISDRIKGSFKE
+27 IKSSFQE
-38 TLNAVSNF
+38 TLNTVSNF
-46 DTKLISTA
+46 DTKLISSA

-74 AVNVVRMGGSLEG
+74 AVNVVKMGGSLES
-87 VIKTF
+87 VLTTF
-92 GDINTAIGKTTYLS
+92 KDVNAAIGKTTYLS

-162 KFLSTVGEKLDI
+162 NFLGQVAGKLDM

-244 AQNDLKGLNEQVIN
+244 AQNDLKGLNDQVIN

-284 GLKNLGIDAN
+284 GLKNLNIDAN
-294 VVEETALKLAKQ
+294 AVEETALKLAKQ
-306 EKIMNEFNFSPK
+306 EKIMNEFSFSPK
-318 LFEGISKEQQQ
+318 LFEGISKEQQE

-348 DFNKLDNS
+348 DFNKLDNT

-369 SELKSKGE
+369 SELKYKGE

-391 DSIQRNL
+391 DSIQKNL
-398 SATENVILANNQLT
+398 SATESVILANNQMT

-424 FSTSLEGYTG
+424 FSEGLEKYTG
-434 VIGAALTSVKT
+434 VIVTAQDKVTAIVNAGYKKGEEVFSQIKSASPSDGLVKLLNEF
-445 VLDKS
+445 VGKMSEDK
-450 VEGGTKIF
+450 
-458 GDLKTSFSAGEKD
+458 
-471 TFLDRINEYTTAVSK
+471 
-486 DRFIKVEG
+486 FIKVTG
-494 NPTIDVKVTGLDA
+494 NPIIDVKVTGLDA

>member
-1 MQSAEDIKGTT
+1 MQSAEEIKTTT
-12 TQVTGLAAEL
+12 TQATGLAAEL
-22 DKVGN
+22 DKVGD

-74 AVNVVRMGGSLEG
+74 AVNVVRMGGSLED
-87 VIKTF
+87 VLTTF
-92 GDINTAIGKTTYLS
+92 KDVNAAIGKTTYLS

-116 EKYGVKGETISSF
+116 EKYGVKGETITSF

-135 VGGGMDAATEKQIQL
+135 VGGGMDAATQKQIEL

-162 KFLSTVGEKLDI
+162 TFLGSVAGKLDM

-205 SFADQI
+205 KFADDI

-244 AQNDLKGLNEQVIN
+244 AQNDLKGLNDQVIN

-294 VVEETALKLAKQ
+294 AVEETALKLAKQ

-369 SELKSKGE
+369 SELKYKSE
-377 MKDGKLVTATESNI
+377 MKDGKPVTATESNI
-391 DSIQRNL
+391 DSIQRNI

-412 NAFSMATLQAGN
+412 NAFSMATLNAGN

-434 VIGAALTSVKT
+434 VIVAAQTSVKT

-450 VEGGTKIF
+450 VEGGTKIL

-471 TFLDRINEYTTAVSK
+471 TFIDRINEYQTAVSK

>member
-1 MQSAEDIKGTT
+1 MMQSNEEVTNQTVK
-12 TQVTGLAAEL
+12 VTGLAAEL
-22 DKVGN
+22 EKAL
-27 ISDRIKGSFKE
+27 KGVANLKSSFQD
-38 TLNAVSNF
+38 TLNTVSNF
-46 DTKLISTA
+46 DTKLISSA

-106 QQFYENVEAI
+106 QKFYENVEAI

-162 KFLSTVGEKLDI
+162 AFLGSVAGKLDM
-174 VNKYGFP
+174 VNRYGFP

-205 SFADQI
+205 KFADEI

-244 AQNDLKGLNEQVIN
+244 AQNDLKGLNDQVIN

-306 EKIMNEFNFSPK
+306 EKIMNDFSFSPK

-348 DFNKLDNS
+348 DFNKLDNT

-369 SELKSKGE
+369 SELKYKGE

-398 SATENVILANNQLT
+398 SATESVILANNQMT

-424 FSTSLEGYTG
+424 FSEGLEKYTG
-434 VIGAALTSVKT
+434 VIVTAQEEV
-445 VLDKS
+445 
-450 VEGGTKIF
+450 TKIVNASYKKGEDAF
-458 GDLKTSFSAGEKD
+458 SVIKSASSDEALVLALNSFAGKMAEDK
-471 TFLDRINEYTTAVSK
+471 
-486 DRFIKVEG
+486 FIKVTG
-494 NPTIDVKVTGLDA
+494 NPVITVNVTGLDA

-516 VANEIAK
+516 VANQISK
-523 SIKVTASDS
+523 SVMVTASDS